1 MAFLDK
7 GVLHSLIGMRA
18 FFFAMKTYRIAMVQ
32 MNPTV
37 GDLRGNVRAMTKW
50 LKEARRAQ
58 ADIVVFPELVITGY
72 PPEDLVLRKSFRL
85 DARLALDH
93 FMKQCRD
100 LTVVVGCLEEGK
112 GRRVNNPTLL
122 GVPSGPPQIFNAAVV
137 IQNCQVVATCHK
149 SLLPNYG
156 VFDESRYFHPGRH
169 ALVCVIN
176 GLRVGVNICE
186 DIWSADGPTRDQVS
200 QGQAELIININASP
214 FHKGKHVIRER
225 MLTQRAR
232 ENGVILS
239 YTNMVGGQDEM
250 VFDGHSLLVDAQGQV
265 MARGKSFEED
275 LVLADL
281 QFDAQLPSRIVAG
294 KTLKGQVSVSYP
306 IKQVVAN
313 MSVEEPKKKAIMQK
327 PFVKLTSVEEVYRAL
342 VVGVRDYVRKNHFST
357 VVIGISGGIDSALT
371 AVIAADA
378 LGPDAVTGVFM
389 PSKFTSRASR
399 TDSRALM
406 RSLKCP
412 LLTIPIA
419 RMWKE
424 YLSLMATAFENR
436 PHDATEE
443 NLQARIRG
451 TILMALSNK
460 FGHLVLTTGNKSE
473 MSVGYATL
481 YGDMA
486 GGFAVIKDVPKM
498 LVYELAKYRNRQ
510 AFQTQAKGLIPVRII
525 ERPPSAELKDN
536 QMDQDFLP
544 PYEVLDRIL
553 EAYVEED
560 RSLEEIVQLGIKPQ
574 MVRQVLAMVDRS
586 EYKRR
591 QSPIGIKIT
600 PRALGK
606 DRRMPITNRYVKH

>member
-1 MAFLDK
+1 
-7 GVLHSLIGMRA
+7 
-18 FFFAMKTYRIAMVQ
+18 MVQ

-72 PPEDLVLRKSFRL
+72 PPEDLVLRQSFLR
-85 DARLALDH
+85 DARLALDQ

-100 LTVVVGCLEEGK
+100 ITTVVGFIEEGK
-112 GRRVNNPTLL
+112 GGSVKYTTSLV
-122 GVPSGPPQIFNAAVV
+122 VPSGPRQIFNAAAV

-149 SLLPNYG
+149 TLLPNYG

-176 GLRVGVNICE
+176 GVRVGVNICE
-186 DIWSADGPTRDQVS
+186 DIWYADGPTRDQVS
-200 QGQAELIININASP
+200 RGHAELIININASP

-239 YTNMVGGQDEM
+239 YTNMVGGQDEI
-250 VFDGHSLLVDAQGQV
+250 VFDGHSMLVDSQGKI
-265 MARGKSFEED
+265 MARGKAFEED

-281 QFDAQLPSRIVAG
+281 QFDSHPSPKNVAG
-294 KTLKGQVSVSYP
+294 KNLKGRVFVHYP
-306 IKQVVAN
+306 IKKAVAN
-313 MSVEEPKKKAIMQK
+313 LRSERKKKMPIIQK
-327 PFVKLTSVEEVYRAL
+327 PLLELTSVEEVYLAL
-342 VVGVRDYVRKNHFST
+342 VTGVRDYVRKNHFSS

-378 LGPDAVTGVFM
+378 LGPEAVTGVFM

-399 TDSRALM
+399 TDSRSLM
-406 RSLKCP
+406 RRLKCP

-419 RMWKE
+419 GLWKE
-424 YLSLMATAFENR
+424 YLALMDTAFENR

-498 LVYELAKYRNRQ
+498 LVYELARYRNRR
-510 AFQTQAKGLIPVRII
+510 ACDTQGKEVIPVRII
-525 ERPPSAELKDN
+525 ERPPSAELKAD
-536 QMDQDFLP
+536 QMDQDTLP

-574 MVRQVLAMVDRS
+574 TVRQVLAMVDRS

-606 DRRMPITNRYVKH
+606 DRRMPITNRYIKH